1 MWASDDQRLLIGL
14 LAAAHDGDELG
25 FTALLNGVSRA
36 RLRLAIRSLVE
47 VVVAGQ
53 LAAEEEP
60 GTARAGLAREAVALE
75 ARP

>member
-1 MWASDDQRLLIGL
+1 MWTSDDQRILIGL

-25 FTALLNGVSRA
+25 FAALLNGVSRA
-36 RLRLAIRSLVE
+36 RLRMVIRSLAE

-60 GTARAGLAREAVALE
+60 GTARECLALE
-75 ARP
+75 ALNLAAR